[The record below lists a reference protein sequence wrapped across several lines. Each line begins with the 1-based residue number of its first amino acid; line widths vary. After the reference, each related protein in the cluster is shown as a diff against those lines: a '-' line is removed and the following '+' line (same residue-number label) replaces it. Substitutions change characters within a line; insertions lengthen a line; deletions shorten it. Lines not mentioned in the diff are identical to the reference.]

1 MESLDIE
8 PSQVLFTL
16 LANSSLISY
25 LAINFSI
32 LGILLCLSALISGSE
47 VAFFSLSPEDIKMC
61 AVSEKSNDK
70 KIYQLVK
77 NPKRL
82 LATILI
88 ANNLINVA
96 IVTLST
102 FVTWKITQSHEENL
116 WTVLAVTF
124 LIVFI
129 GEIIPKVY
137 ANEKKVEFARFTVSG
152 LAVANRI
159 FYPLASLLMNASA
172 IIEKRIEKKGY
183 QISLA
188 ELNHALDI
196 TTQENTTNEEKEI
209 LKGIVNFSTI
219 SAKQVMHP
227 RLDVFAIDYKTDFHE
242 LLDKINKSKFSRIPV
257 YRDTIDKIIGILYIK
272 DLLPFIDQ
280 KENFR
285 WQKLLRTPYFIPET
299 KKIDNLLKSF
309 QDKRVHMAIV
319 IDEYGGTSGLLTLE
333 DIIEEIVGEINDEFD
348 SEDIDYLKLD
358 ESTYIF
364 PAKTHLNDVYKVIE
378 EATIFEEI
386 KGDSESLAGVVLELF
401 SRMPKT
407 GEQIT
412 FKNILLSIESVDKKR
427 IKKVKIQITP
437 TTTDE
442 NE

>member
-8 PSQVLFTL
+8 PSQVLLTL

-32 LGILLCLSALISGSE
+32 LGVLLCLSALISGSE

-70 KIYQLVK
+70 KIYELVK

-102 FVTWKITQSHEENL
+102 FVTWEITQSHQENL

-152 LAVANRI
+152 LSVANGI
-159 FYPLASLLMNASA
+159 FHPIATLLMNASA

-188 ELNHALDI
+188 ELHHALDI

-242 LLDKINKSKFSRIPV
+242 LLAKINKTKFSRIPV
-257 YRDTIDKIIGILYIK
+257 YRETIDRIIGILYIK

-285 WQKLLRTPYFIPET
+285 WQKLLRNPYFIPET

-378 EATIFEEI
+378 EAIVFEEI
-386 KGDSESLAGVVLELF
+386 KGESESLAGVVLELF
-401 SRMPKT
+401 SRMPKV

-412 FKNILLSIESVDKKR
+412 FKNFLLSIESVDKKR

-437 TTTDE
+437 ITDE

>member
-32 LGILLCLSALISGSE
+32 LGFLLCLSALISGSE

-61 AVSEKSNDK
+61 AVSEKSKDK

-102 FVTWKITQSHEENL
+102 FVTWEITQSHEENL

-137 ANEKKVEFARFTVSG
+137 ANDKKVEFARFTVSG
-152 LAVANRI
+152 LSVANRF
-159 FYPLASLLMNASA
+159 FYPLASLLMNASE

-219 SAKQVMHP
+219 STKQVMHP
-227 RLDVFAIDYKTDFHE
+227 RLDIFAIDYKTDFHE
-242 LLDKINKSKFSRIPV
+242 LLAKINKTKFSRIPV
-257 YRDTIDKIIGILYIK
+257 YRDTIDRIIGILYIK

-285 WQKLLRTPYFIPET
+285 WQKLLRNPYFIPET

-348 SEDIDYLKLD
+348 SEDIDYLKID
-358 ESTYIF
+358 DSTYIF
-364 PAKTHLNDVYKVIE
+364 PAKTHLNDVYKIIE
-378 EATIFEEI
+378 EAIVFEEI
-386 KGDSESLAGVVLELF
+386 KGESESLAGVVLELF
-401 SRMPKT
+401 SRMPKI

-412 FKNILLSIESVDKKR
+412 FKNFLLSIENVDKKR
-427 IKKVKIQITP
+427 IKKVKIQITS
-437 TTTDE
+437 TTNE